1 MSEIKYSIDHE
12 YVRLEAE
19 VGVVGIS
26 IYAQEQLGD
35 IVYVELPNV
44 GTKLSKGDEVAV
56 IESVK
61 AASELYSPVSGEVVE
76 VNEALNDDPALV
88 NSDAQGEGWIF
99 KISLSD
105 KSELD
110 EMMDEAAY
118 TSHTS

>member
-1 MSEIKYSIDHE
+1 MSETKYSTDHE
-12 YVRLEAE
+12 YIRLEAE

-26 IYAQEQLGD
+26 TYAQEQLGD

-44 GTKLSKGDEVAV
+44 GAKLSKGDEVAV

-76 VNEALNDDPALV
+76 VNEALNDEPALV
-88 NSDAQGEGWIF
+88 NSDAQGGGWIF

-110 EMMDEAAY
+110 EMMDEATY